1 LVTEDALAQ
10 LTGSTDPATTMGERE
25 VVEDEQL
32 TGLQSNLDLNLLD
45 LEAVVLEEREFGA
58 QAVEL
63 HTAERVWVN
72 LDTREKR

>member
-1 LVTEDALAQ
+1 MTEDALAQ
-10 LTGSTDPATTMGERE
+10 LTGSTDPATTVGERE

-45 LEAVVLEEREFGA
+45 LEAVVHEEREFGA

-63 HTAERVWVN
+63 HTAEKVWGN